1 MNNQIANSKVEV
13 PSGIALNDKDYMNCT
28 LSTLKEMEKNL
39 TVSLTECSCEELY
52 QQYFNMFSS
61 IAKLQREAYE
71 LMFRKGWYTLEKA
84 EANKINQKL
93 EMLSQEFNGL
103 S

>member
-1 MNNQIANSKVEV
+1 MNNQVSNPKVEV
-13 PSGIALNDKDYMNCT
+13 PSGILLNDKDYMNCT
-28 LSTLKEMEKNL
+28 LSTLKDIEKNL
-39 TVSLTECSCEELY
+39 TVSLTECSCEKLY

-84 EANKINQKL
+84 EVNQIEQKL
-93 EMLSQEFNGL
+93 EMLAKEFNNL

>member
-1 MNNQIANSKVEV
+1 MNNQICNQKVEV
-13 PSGIALNDKDYMNCT
+13 PSGIKLNDKDYMNCI

-61 IAKLQREAYE
+61 ISKLQREAYE

-84 EANKINQKL
+84 ETNKINQKL